1 MPLVTDSGISPLS
14 SMAPASDVAAPG
26 GRRRGRYK
34 IFLGM
39 AAGVGK
45 TYSMLREGQAEA
57 NAGRD
62 VVVGYL
68 EPHDRQETVDQAAGL
83 EMIPRRQVAYRE
95 STLEEMDLPALLRRA
110 PELALIDELAHT
122 NAPGVEHEKRYQDIE
137 YVLAAGIDVY
147 STVNVQHLESLNDQ
161 VAELTGI
168 RVRETVPDAV
178 LGSADDVVLIDITP
192 QSLIERLLA
201 GKVYPGERVEAA
213 LNNFFKLENLSAL
226 REVALRQVA
235 EEVEAKRIPAE
246 SGSSGRGREERLIDT
261 AAPQAIGERLLAL
274 VTPRPESQRVVR
286 RAWRSAQRL
295 GGELDLLWVTDRDP
309 KPDEQEQIDALRRLA
324 SVLGAHLLVE
334 HGDDV
339 ALTTQ
344 RVAIERGTTYILMGT
359 PRPRNA
365 MRRLIEPALPFRLLG
380 LLPGVDLRIVA
391 DRTQM
396 TKEEDG

>member
-1 MPLVTDSGISPLS
+1 MPLVTHSGISPLS

-45 TYSMLREGQAEA
+45 TYSMLREGQADA

-83 EMIPRRQVAYRE
+83 EMLPRRRVAYRD
-95 STLEEMDLPALLRRA
+95 STLEEMDLPALLRRM

-122 NAPGVEHEKRYQDIE
+122 NAPGVEHQKRYQDIE

-246 SGSSGRGREERLIDT
+246 SGTSGRGREERLIDT

-274 VTPRPESQRVVR
+274 ITPSPSLSAWCGGPGARPSASAASSTCCGSPTATPTPLSRSSSTR
-286 RAWRSAQRL
+286 CAGWPACSAPICSSSTATTSRSPPSAWRSSAAAP
-295 GGELDLLWVTDRDP
+295 T
-309 KPDEQEQIDALRRLA
+309 
-324 SVLGAHLLVE
+324 S
-334 HGDDV
+334 
-339 ALTTQ
+339 
-344 RVAIERGTTYILMGT
+344 
-359 PRPRNA
+359 
-365 MRRLIEPALPFRLLG
+365 
-380 LLPGVDLRIVA
+380 
-391 DRTQM
+391 
-396 TKEEDG
+396 